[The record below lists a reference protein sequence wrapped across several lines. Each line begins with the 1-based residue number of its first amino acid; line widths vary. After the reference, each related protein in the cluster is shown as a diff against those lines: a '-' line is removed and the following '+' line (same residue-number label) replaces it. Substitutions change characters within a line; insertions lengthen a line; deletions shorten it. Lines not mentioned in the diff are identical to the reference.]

1 MTARPLDGMRV
12 VEWCSLVC
20 GPFCGK
26 WLAEAG
32 ADVIKI
38 EAPGEGDEARRR
50 GPFPDDQPDPE
61 RSGLYLLLN
70 TNKRGITL
78 NPETA
83 DGLAILRD
91 LIARADVFLHDRPP
105 ALADELGLDYE
116 TLSAQHEQLVVTSIT
131 PYGYSGPRRDEHA
144 YPLNVVH
151 ASGATYHQ
159 LAGQIALRDFPD
171 AGPVKPGSFIAECDA
186 GLNAATATLAA
197 LLARMGTGRGQHVD
211 VSKQWAMMS
220 TQRPEVHRYA
230 SDGTIVT
237 RELDTEWFPGVYQCK
252 DGWVVFGAVW
262 GERNWAAAVEMMGH
276 PWFASEPWFTEE
288 LWNLPQ
294 LGIPKPDHADEVR
307 DTIAEWCM
315 ERTREQI
322 QDTGQ
327 AHGLTITGHVDH
339 GGGARQRAD
348 ARARLHPRDRAP
360 RDRPDP
366 RHRLPVPHLDDRI
379 APAGPRAPPR
389 RAQPRGL
396 LRPARPRAGAAPDPP
411 PGRRY
416 LVTYA

>member
-1 MTARPLDGMRV
+1 M
-12 VEWCSLVC
+12 
-20 GPFCGK
+20 
-26 WLAEAG
+26 
-32 ADVIKI
+32 
-38 EAPGEGDEARRR
+38 
-50 GPFPDDQPDPE
+50 
-61 RSGLYLLLN
+61 
-70 TNKRGITL
+70 
-78 NPETA
+78 
-83 DGLAILRD
+83 
-91 LIARADVFLHDRPP
+91 HDRPP

-116 TLSAQHEQLVVTSIT
+116 TLSAQHERLVVTSIT

-171 AGPVKPGSFIAECDA
+171 AGPVKPGSYIAECDA

-230 SDGTIVT
+230 SDGTLVT

-252 DGWVVFGAVW
+252 DGWVVMGAIW
-262 GERNWAAAVEMMGH
+262 GERNWSAAVEMMGGD

-322 QDTGQ
+322 QEIGQ
-327 AHGLTITGHVDH
+327 AHGLTITGHVTMEEVLASEQMRVR
-339 GGGARQRAD
+339 GFLREIE
-348 ARARLHPRDRAP
+348 HPETGPIPDTAFPFRTSTIESRRPGPAP
-360 RDRPDP
+360 RLGEHNREVYCDLLGLEPEQ
-366 RHRLPVPHLDDRI
+366 LPI
-379 APAGPRAPPR
+379 
-389 RAQPRGL
+389 
-396 LRPARPRAGAAPDPP
+396 LRQAGAI
-411 PGRRY
+411 
-416 LVTYA
+416 

>member
-1 MTARPLDGMRV
+1 MTTRPLDGMRV

-61 RSGLYLLLN
+61 RSGLFLLLN
-70 TNKRGITL
+70 TNKRSITL

-91 LIARADVFLHDRPP
+91 LIAGADVFVHDRPP

-116 TLSAQHEQLVVTSIT
+116 TLSAQHERLVVTSIT

-171 AGPVKPGSFIAECDA
+171 AGPVKPGSYIAECDA

-230 SDGTIVT
+230 SDGTLVT

-252 DGWVVFGAVW
+252 DGWVVMGAIW
-262 GERNWAAAVEMMGH
+262 GERNWSAAVEMMGGD

-294 LGIPKPDHADEVR
+294 LGIPKPDHVDEVR

-315 ERTREQI
+315 ERTRRQI
-322 QDTGQ
+322 QEIGQ
-327 AHGLTITGHVDH
+327 AHGLTITGHVTMEEVLASEQMRVR
-339 GGGARQRAD
+339 GFLREIE
-348 ARARLHPRDRAP
+348 HPETGPIPDTAFPFRTSTIESRRPGPAP
-360 RDRPDP
+360 RLGEHNREVYCDLLGLEPEQ
-366 RHRLPVPHLDDRI
+366 LPI
-379 APAGPRAPPR
+379 
-389 RAQPRGL
+389 
-396 LRPARPRAGAAPDPP
+396 LRQAGAI
-411 PGRRY
+411 
-416 LVTYA
+416 